1 MTWRWLVG
9 ALLVAIT
16 AVTCGS
22 PTSLGPVR
30 PVAEV
35 GSADAFQ
42 CQVPQQLDRP
52 TPAVDRPIPGTIP
65 DDFVPVA
72 AVMCDGGETVESDG
86 TVVYRELRR
95 AGDLS
100 TAIRLLNEPSE
111 PSLTVDLCPTYS
123 IAEPEQLWL
132 EDAQGRAME
141 PSVPVGECGL
151 PKQEG
156 IEAIRALESVDVVEH
171 RDPVLERPRLS
182 VSSCSPHYSDPVVGS
197 DPAAG
202 LTIGYTYCLFDGTVN
217 VGVTDEIGISIEDLP
232 RAGTCSISATRTA
245 TTTYVAAWPSKIRN
259 LTVELDGCHRVIPD
273 GYAPLQASAEIL
285 SEFR

>member
-1 MTWRWLVG
+1 MTRRWLVG
-9 ALLVAIT
+9 AMLVAIT
-16 AVTCGS
+16 AVSCGS
-22 PTSLGPVR
+22 PTSLGPAR
-30 PVAEV
+30 PVAEI
-35 GSADAFQ
+35 GSADAFR
-42 CQVPQQLDRP
+42 CQVPQQVDRP

-65 DDFVPVA
+65 DDFVPVT
-72 AVMCDGGETVESDG
+72 AVMCEGGDTVESDG

-100 TAIRLLNEPSE
+100 TALRLLNEPSE
-111 PSLTVDLCPTYS
+111 RALTVDLCPTYS

-141 PSVPVGECGL
+141 PSVPIGECGL

-156 IEAIRALESVDVVEH
+156 IDAIRALESVEVVEY

-182 VSSCSPHYSDPVVGS
+182 VSSCSPHYSDPVVGT

-217 VGVTDEIGISIEDLP
+217 VGVTDETGISIENLP
-232 RAGTCSISATRTA
+232 PAGPCSISATRTA
-245 TTTYVAAWPSKIRN
+245 TTTYATGWPSNIRN
-259 LTVELDGCHRVIPD
+259 LTVELDGCRRVVPD
-273 GYAPLQASAEIL
+273 GHAPLQASNEIL
-285 SEFR
+285 SEFH